1 MLLLSLALQRGNLT
15 GKEMIMMHLQELLR
29 LGILLNVD
37 AKQQAEIMHFL
48 KKFQVLIMLV
58 TPLQKFLKMEVSILQ
73 NILEQVVLFRKE
85 LLQHNFYM
93 K

>member
-1 MLLLSLALQRGNLT
+1 MVLILLYVQELQMLQLSLALQPGNLT

-48 KKFQVLIMLV
+48 KKFQVLIM
-58 TPLQKFLKMEVSILQ
+58 
-73 NILEQVVLFRKE
+73 
-85 LLQHNFYM
+85 
-93 K
+93 